1 MTVTEIRNIL
11 ESPYA
16 RKVWK
21 NFIQTQFTNNKLY
34 GNEQVLSLAD
44 KTLSKH
50 CLTLGNYEVD
60 EYTKIGIFEVEL
72 NENVN
77 ITRNRVALRNRLQVQ
92 WWCLCKAISGG
103 SVTSANEK

>member
-11 ESPYA
+11 ESPYD

-21 NFIQTQFTNNKLY
+21 KFIQTQFTNNKL
-34 GNEQVLSLAD
+34 NVEDRAISLSD
-44 KTLSKH
+44 KTLSKQ

-72 NENVN
+72 NEKVN
-77 ITRNRVALRNRLQVQ
+77 ITNL
-92 WWCLCKAISGG
+92 KY
-103 SVTSANEK
+103 